1 MEKIKVMHIIRAAEG
16 GMKKHLLSI
25 LLGLDKE
32 KYQLAVGCSFDKN
45 TSDYLHENGVLVYH
59 VDICDGLNVSKDAN
73 AIIKIRNII
82 NDFKPEI
89 IHFHGAKASLVG
101 RLACLGYNLKIVM
114 TVHNFPEYRRM
125 NKIKKRLYLGMNK
138 CLNKRTNAI
147 ITVSEALKKAIV
159 DEENIDPEKVNVIYN
174 CVDLSTYQDNPFLDL
189 RKEYN
194 LESDTL
200 LIGCISRLIPSKGVQ
215 DLIKALEI
223 LKGRVKVF
231 AFVAGDGPYLN
242 YLQDMAKEA
251 KLENIQ
257 FLGYRNDIKDFL
269 RNIDIFV
276 LPSHSEGFGVSVA
289 EAMALGVPV
298 IATNVGGI
306 PEIIENNEDGI
317 IVNPESPN
325 DLANAIEV
333 LATNGD
339 LRNKFSKKGKEYIV
353 NNFSKEK
360 MLNDIDILY
369 ENLRRK

>member
-1 MEKIKVMHIIRAAEG
+1 MGKIKVMHIIRAAEG

-45 TSDYLHENGVLVYH
+45 TSDYLRKNGVLVYH

-73 AIIKIRNII
+73 AIIRIRNMIK
-82 NDFKPEI
+82 DFKPEI
-89 IHFHGAKASLVG
+89 VHFHGAKASLVG
-101 RLACLGYNLKIVM
+101 RLACLGCNSKVVM

-306 PEIIENNEDGI
+306 PEIIKNNEDGI

-325 DLANAIEV
+325 DLANAIEI
-333 LATNGD
+333 LATNAD
-339 LRNKFSKKGKEYIV
+339 LRNKFSKKGREYIV

-360 MLNDIDILY
+360 MLNKIDTLY

>member
-25 LLGLDKE
+25 LLGLDRE

-59 VDICDGLNVSKDAN
+59 VDICDGLNVSKDAS
-73 AIIKIRNII
+73 AIIKIRNMIR
-82 NDFKPEI
+82 DFKPEI
-89 IHFHGAKASLVG
+89 IHFHGAKVSLIG
-101 RLACLGYNLKIVM
+101 RFACFGYNLKIVM
-114 TVHNFPEYRRM
+114 TVHNFPEYKRM
-125 NKIKKRLYLGMNK
+125 NKIKKRLYLSMNK
-138 CLNKRTNAI
+138 YLNKKTNAI
-147 ITVSEALKKAIV
+147 ITVSEALKRAIV
-159 DEENIDPEKVNVIYN
+159 DEENIAPEKVKVIYN
-174 CVDLSTYQDNPFLDL
+174 CVDLSTYVDNPSLDF

-194 LESDTL
+194 LEPDTL

-242 YLQDMAKEA
+242 YLQDMVQKA
-251 KLENIQ
+251 KLENIR
-257 FLGYRNDIKDFL
+257 FLGYRNDINDFL

-276 LPSHSEGFGVSVA
+276 LPSHSEGFGISVA
-289 EAMALGVPV
+289 EAMTLGVPV

-325 DLANAIEV
+325 DLANAIEI
-333 LATNGD
+333 LATNTD
-339 LRNKFSKKGKEYIV
+339 LRNKFSKKGREYIV
-353 NNFSKEK
+353 SNFSKEK

>member
-1 MEKIKVMHIIRAAEG
+1 MGKLKVMHIIREAQG

-45 TSDYLHENGVLVYH
+45 TSDYLQENGVLVYH

-73 AIIKIRNII
+73 AITKIRNII

-101 RLACLGYNLKIVM
+101 RLACLGLNLKVVTTI
-114 TVHNFPEYRRM
+114 HNFPEYKRM
-125 NKIKKRLYLGMNK
+125 NKIKKQFYLS
-138 CLNKRTNAI
+138 LNRYLNNRTDAI
-147 ITVSEALKKAIV
+147 ITVSNALKKFIV
-159 DEENIDPEKVNVIYN
+159 DEENIDPKKVNVIYN
-174 CVDLSTYQDNPFLDL
+174 CVDLSTYQANPSLDL

-231 AFVAGDGPYLN
+231 AFVAGDGPHLN

-306 PEIIENNEDGI
+306 PEIIKNNEDGI

-325 DLANAIEV
+325 DLANAIEI
-333 LATNGD
+333 LATNAD
-339 LRNKFSKKGKEYIV
+339 LRNKFSKKGEEYIV

-360 MLNDIDILY
+360 MINEIDTLY